1 MKIPRP
7 HFNAVPYESEVNIDD
22 GVCIYISDR
31 TCNGKGAYMM
41 KKADES
47 EKRRQRLLEET
58 RALYSDRRNVPEYRG
73 LYRNLPAVHP
83 RYGASYRELYGQDGA
98 GGQKGT
104 FGIRLL
110 LCCFL
115 FTFFV
120 TLDRQEIEIFEVDS
134 GQIEEAVSQDID
146 IGEFIPEK

>member
-1 MKIPRP
+1 
-7 HFNAVPYESEVNIDD
+7 
-22 GVCIYISDR
+22 
-31 TCNGKGAYMM
+31 MM

-83 RYGASYRELYGQDGA
+83 RYGASYRELYGQDDA